1 MAADGFSRGM
11 TGVSR
16 PARRR
21 FWQSGALAAWAAA
34 LGSLA
39 PTAAP
44 AQGPQRAPTQEH
56 VLILAPQTPVF
67 LTLELDAGSLNVSAL
82 REKFADTQFRRL
94 DKDDNGEISAAEFEA
109 WKAAGRPDPFLD
121 PILSRMKADEPTS
134 RDRFRELVQG
144 TLGPPFQVVA
154 DRKRLDQ
161 TVDLFPM
168 LDLDRDGRLSGDEV
182 RQGLAILRST
192 DFDDDESLS
201 VAELQPF
208 PRSIV
213 EARRQEAATES
224 PDIPVLSLST
234 AAERKTAAERI
245 HAVYRDKGAGIP
257 LTRLDP
263 ESRRTIRKADKNR
276 DKQLDAEELLA
287 WLETG
292 PSDAVL
298 TVSIDRNRV
307 KVQEASLNP
316 VVAPAASNIP
326 SRPSLVVGGMTV
338 DFVAKNNRVD
348 QQDNVY
354 FYKLDFRR
362 GDTDKNGYLDEA
374 EFAASGMNGLAF
386 ATVDADGN
394 KQVTLPEIVEYASVN
409 GQIAQAR
416 LVVTVGDEARSLF
429 QILDADLDRRL
440 TMREFTKAPAALEE
454 LDRDRNGLAAGEL
467 VSRYRLR
474 FQYGTPDRMQRR
486 GMDDAMAT
494 GVPIARPQQTSG
506 PTWFRRMDRNQD
518 GDLSWREFLGE
529 RTAFDQLDTD
539 KNGMIDLDEAMAA
552 DQQLRTPAASPEA
565 TATP

>member
-1 MAADGFSRGM
+1 MAASS
-11 TGVSR
+11 VSR
-16 PARRR
+16 EFASSR
-21 FWQSGALAAWAAA
+21 LAGRDSFRAKWGLASWAAA
-34 LGSLA
+34 LGCLL
-39 PTAAP
+39 PMTAP
-44 AQGPQRAPTQEH
+44 AQAPAKGGTQEH

-67 LTLELDAGSLNVSAL
+67 LTLELDTGSLNVGGL
-82 REKFADTQFRRL
+82 REKFADSQFRRL
-94 DKDDNGEISAAEFEA
+94 DKDDDGQITVAEFDA
-109 WKAAGRPDPFLD
+109 WKSAGKADPFLD
-121 PILSRMKADEPTS
+121 PILARLKTGEPNS
-134 RDRFRELVQG
+134 KDRFREIVNE
-144 TLGPPFQVVA
+144 TLGPPFQVIA

-168 LDLDRDGRLSGDEV
+168 LDRDRDGRLSGDEV
-182 RQGLAILRST
+182 RQGLAMLRST

-213 EARRQEAATES
+213 EARRQEAAAES

-234 AAERKTAAERI
+234 AADRKTAAERI
-245 HAVYRDKGAGIP
+245 FALYREKGSGVP
-257 LTRLDP
+257 LARLNP

-276 DKQLDAEELLA
+276 DKELDVEELRA
-287 WLETG
+287 WLETT

-307 KVQEASLNP
+307 KVQDASLNP

-409 GQIAQAR
+409 GQIAQAK

-440 TMREFTKAPAALEE
+440 TMREFAKAPSALEE

-529 RTAFDQLDTD
+529 RGTFDQLDTD
-539 KNGMIDLDEAMAA
+539 KNGMIDFDEAMAA
-552 DQQLRTPAASPEA
+552 DQQLRTPTTPLET